1 MFNPDGTIVSEEE
14 FYKTSKLPRYKTIPI
29 RGAIDEFGV
38 RDNSILTKTIQED
51 IYKKLK
57 KTIHNTYSS
66 TSVNIKAPVGF
77 GVVGGPAKGGGL
89 TTNVNSIRVSPDAYG
104 TTGAQYWNEL
114 KNDLNNLDLGD
125 DQKIKISYT
134 GPTASSANEN
144 KTAKVLLDAMIRETS
159 SPGSK
164 FKNFKL
170 SSQALASNDYRKGA
184 MIIYPDKAW
193 LKDYVGKLDDK
204 ENSTNTITPQ
214 QEQDILQNG
223 ISIIAPSESFKNGL
237 FQSSYVTPLE
247 ASVKYNKEKGVT
259 IRDIEDKQG
268 FNALTIK
275 TDEFGTG
282 DYRYN
287 YTYSVYNTLTNKY
300 EKFGPF
306 TSSSVQTGANL
317 ELMREEVHKTWAE
330 QRVQNN
336 IAFNNRNK

>member
-1 MFNPDGTIVSEEE
+1 
-14 FYKTSKLPRYKTIPI
+14 
-29 RGAIDEFGV
+29 
-38 RDNSILTKTIQED
+38 
-51 IYKKLK
+51 
-57 KTIHNTYSS
+57 
-66 TSVNIKAPVGF
+66 
-77 GVVGGPAKGGGL
+77 
-89 TTNVNSIRVSPDAYG
+89 
-104 TTGAQYWNEL
+104 
-114 KNDLNNLDLGD
+114 
-125 DQKIKISYT
+125 
-134 GPTASSANEN
+134 
-144 KTAKVLLDAMIRETS
+144 
-159 SPGSK
+159 
-164 FKNFKL
+164 
-170 SSQALASNDYRKGA
+170 

-275 TDEFGTG
+275 TDEFCTG